1 MENRQSDVRENLIG
15 KNGHETDR
23 KEKVGVMDEKEK
35 WKKSCN
41 LCRRRYEKETVTE
54 FIKSVCGIITAH
66 TLFIL
71 LSWRLVYIR
80 CRNHEVKGA
89 DCLVPASPFSDI
101 Q

>member
-41 LCRRRYEKETVTE
+41 LCRR
-54 FIKSVCGIITAH
+54 
-66 TLFIL
+66 
-71 LSWRLVYIR
+71 
-80 CRNHEVKGA
+80 
-89 DCLVPASPFSDI
+89 
-101 Q
+101 